1 MPVTVIVEPDHG
13 GHRFQA
19 AANVAR
25 FAGRTDEVLLLT
37 SAGAAQTEEFRTYLA
52 DVELKVDDRFDGIYP
67 PTRAMARAVA
77 EICRT
82 NAVSRVVVMDADQ
95 SLKRWWY
102 VAAAAFRGLPRRP
115 RVVFMLTRYPAKLTL
130 TDRVGWKLRVSKGT
144 LALAAMATRTL
155 HRVAGFAGRDDM
167 SRGWL
172 VKRAR
177 DPAICSA
184 HSRNRDAIRADL
196 GLPADRKLVGICGV
210 IYERK
215 NAPLIL
221 DAILASG
228 ADDADLLLA
237 GMIKPEVAEWL
248 AALPEARANRI
259 IVRDGFLPNDV
270 LDQLVAASDVVAIA
284 LTNNGPSGIMGKAL
298 AADVPVISAGSAV
311 RARELKATGGGVSTE
326 LTVKSI
332 ASALR
337 TLFAPGGI
345 GVRNYALPPAT
356 AEVFAAAV
364 LGTDPQ
370 GAMPARRSG
379 GA

>member
-25 FAGRTDEVLLLT
+25 FAGRTGEVLLLT
-37 SAGAAQTEEFRTYLA
+37 SAGATQTEEFRTYLA

-77 EICRT
+77 ELCRT
-82 NAVSRVVVMDADQ
+82 NAVSTVVVMDADQ

-115 RVVFMLTRYPAKLTL
+115 RVIFMLTRYPAKLTL
-130 TDRVGWKLRVSKGT
+130 TDRVGWKLRVSKAT

-155 HRVAGFAGRDDM
+155 HRVAGFAGRDDL

-177 DPAICSA
+177 DPAICTA
-184 HSRNRDAIRADL
+184 HSRDRATIRAEL
-196 GLPADRKLVGICGV
+196 GLPADRKLVGIFGV

-221 DAILASG
+221 DAILASVM
-228 ADDADLLLA
+228 DDADLLLA
-237 GMIKPEVAEWL
+237 GTIKPEVAEWL
-248 AALPEARANRI
+248 AAQPADRASRI

-270 LDQLVAASDVVAIA
+270 LDQLVAASDVVTIA

-311 RARELKATGGGVSTE
+311 RARELKLTGGGLSTE
-326 LTVKSI
+326 LSVESI

-337 TLFAPGGI
+337 TVLAPGGI

-364 LGTDPQ
+364 LGTEPRQ
-370 GAMPARRSG
+370 VPTRRSG
-379 GA
+379 RA